1 MCKGKSMKRV
11 AAIDCGTNSIRLLI
25 SDIDTSTNTATDV
38 VREMRI
44 VRLGEGVDK
53 TNAFSPRA
61 LERTFKAVEE
71 YDKLL
76 LKHNVE
82 HVRFVATSAT
92 RDAQNKAMFIKG
104 VIDRL
109 RIVPEVIA
117 GVEEAALSFDGATR
131 SLRQKHSAPFLVI
144 DLGGGSTE
152 LVIGDKEPTGAYS
165 MDVGCVRMTER
176 HTPGGNPTKE
186 QEEAIRT
193 DVRNALK
200 VAGTKVDWETAKT
213 VVGVAGTITTV
224 AAHVLNLKTYDPDVL
239 HGASITAEQVSQTA
253 QDFITLTP
261 AQRGALPYMHEGRIE
276 VITAGSIVLDE
287 VMKGIGAQTLI
298 ASERDILDGV
308 TWSQVQ

>member
-1 MCKGKSMKRV
+1 MKRV

-25 SDIDTSTNTATDV
+25 SDIDTATNTATDV

-53 TNAFSPRA
+53 TNAFLPSA
-61 LERTFKAVEE
+61 LERTFKAVDE
-71 YDKLL
+71 YEKLL

-131 SLRQKHSAPFLVI
+131 SLRQKHTAPFLVI

-176 HTPGGNPTKE
+176 HTPGGNPTRE

-200 VAGTKVDWETAKT
+200 VAGTKVDWKKAQT

-239 HGASITAEQVSQTA
+239 HGAIITAEQISQTA
-253 QDFITLTP
+253 QDFISLTP
-261 AQRGALPYMHEGRIE
+261 IQRGALPYMHEGRIE

-287 VMKGIGAQTLI
+287 VMKGIGAKTLI

>member
-1 MCKGKSMKRV
+1 MKRV

-25 SDIDTSTNTATDV
+25 SDIDTATNTATDV

-44 VRLGEGVDK
+44 VRLGEGVDI
-53 TNAFSPRA
+53 TNAFLPSA
-61 LERTFKAVEE
+61 LERTFKAVDE

-131 SLRQKHSAPFLVI
+131 SLRQKHTAPFLVI

-200 VAGTKVDWETAKT
+200 VAGTKVDWKKAQT

-239 HGASITAEQVSQTA
+239 HGAIITAEQISQTA
-253 QDFITLTP
+253 QDFISLTP
-261 AQRGALPYMHEGRIE
+261 SQRGALPYMHEGRIE

-287 VMKGIGAQTLI
+287 VMKGIGAKTLI

>member
-1 MCKGKSMKRV
+1 MKRV

-61 LERTFKAVEE
+61 LERTLKAVEE

-82 HVRFVATSAT
+82 YVRFVATSAT
-92 RDAQNKAMFIKG
+92 RDAQNKGMFIKG

-131 SLRQKHSAPFLVI
+131 SLRQKHSSPFLVI

-176 HTPGGNPTKE
+176 HTPGGNPTKA

-200 VAGTKVDWETAKT
+200 VAATKVDWKTAKT

-239 HGASITAEQVSQTA
+239 HGAIITAEQISHTA
-253 QDFITLTP
+253 RDFITLTP
-261 AQRGALPYMHEGRIE
+261 TQRGALPYMHEGRIE

-287 VMKGIGAQTLI
+287 VMKGIGAKTLI

>member
-1 MCKGKSMKRV
+1 MKRV

-53 TNAFSPRA
+53 TNAFLPTA

-176 HTPGGNPTKE
+176 HTPGGNPTKA

-200 VAGTKVDWETAKT
+200 VAGTKVDWKTAKT

-253 QDFITLTP
+253 QDFISLTP

>member
-1 MCKGKSMKRV
+1 MKRV

-25 SDIDTSTNTATDV
+25 SDIDTSTNTAIDV

-53 TNAFSPRA
+53 TNAFLPTA

-176 HTPGGNPTKE
+176 HTPGGNPTKA

-200 VAGTKVDWETAKT
+200 VAATKVDWKTAET

>member
-1 MCKGKSMKRV
+1 MKRV

-53 TNAFSPRA
+53 TNAFLPSA
-61 LERTFKAVEE
+61 LDRTFKAVDE

-131 SLRQKHSAPFLVI
+131 SLRQKHTAPFLVI

-193 DVRNALK
+193 DVRNVLK
-200 VAGTKVDWETAKT
+200 VAGTKVDWKTAKT

-239 HGASITAEQVSQTA
+239 HGASISAEQVSQTA

-287 VMKGIGAQTLI
+287 VMKGIGAKTLI

>member
-1 MCKGKSMKRV
+1 MKRV

-186 QEEAIRT
+186 QEEAIRG

-200 VAGTKVDWETAKT
+200 IAGTKVDWKSAQT

-239 HGASITAEQVSQTA
+239 HGAIITAEQISQTA
-253 QDFITLTP
+253 QDFISLTP
-261 AQRGALPYMHEGRIE
+261 SQRGALPYMHEGRIE

-287 VMKGIGAQTLI
+287 VMKGIGAKTLI

>member
-1 MCKGKSMKRV
+1 MKRV

-38 VREMRI
+38 CREMRI

-61 LERTFKAVEE
+61 LERTFKAIDEYEE
-71 YDKLL
+71 IL
-76 LKHNVE
+76 LKHKVE
-82 HVRFVATSAT
+82 NLRFVATSAT
-92 RDAQNKAMFIKG
+92 RDAQNKTMFIKG

-117 GVEEAALSFDGATR
+117 GTEEAALSFDGATR
-131 SLRQKHSAPFLVI
+131 SLRQKHKAPFLII

-152 LVIGDKEPTGAYS
+152 LVMGDQEPTGAYS

-176 HTPGGNPTKE
+176 HTPGGNPTKA

-200 VAGTKVDWETAKT
+200 EAAKKVDWQKAQTI
-213 VVGVAGTITTV
+213 VGVAGTVTTV
-224 AAHVLNLKTYDPDVL
+224 AAHILKLKTYDPEVL
-239 HGASITAEQVSQTA
+239 HGASISAQQISQTA
-253 QDFITLTP
+253 QDFISLTP
-261 AQRGALPYMHEGRIE
+261 SQRAALPYMHEGRIE

-287 VMKGIGAQTLI
+287 VMKAIGAQTLI

-308 TWSQVQ
+308 AWSQVQ

>member
-1 MCKGKSMKRV
+1 MKRV

-25 SDIDTSTNTATDV
+25 SDIDTATNTATDL

-53 TNAFSPRA
+53 TNAFLPSA
-61 LERTFKAVEE
+61 LERTFKAVDE
-71 YDKLL
+71 YEKLL

-131 SLRQKHSAPFLVI
+131 SLRQKHTAPFLVI

-200 VAGTKVDWETAKT
+200 VAGTKVDWKKAQT

-239 HGASITAEQVSQTA
+239 HGAIITAEQISQTA
-253 QDFITLTP
+253 QDFISLTP
-261 AQRGALPYMHEGRIE
+261 TQRGALPYMHEGRIE

-287 VMKGIGAQTLI
+287 VMKGIGAKTLI

>member
-1 MCKGKSMKRV
+1 MKRV

-53 TNAFSPRA
+53 TNAFSPGA

-109 RIVPEVIA
+109 RIVPEVIV

-131 SLRQKHSAPFLVI
+131 SLRQKHTAPFLVI

-200 VAGTKVDWETAKT
+200 VAGTKVDWKKAQT

-224 AAHVLNLKTYDPDVL
+224 AAHVLKLKTYDPDVL
-239 HGASITAEQVSQTA
+239 HGAIITAEQISQTA
-253 QDFITLTP
+253 QDFISLTP
-261 AQRGALPYMHEGRIE
+261 SQRGALPYMHEGRIE

-287 VMKGIGAQTLI
+287 VMKGIGAKTLI

>member
-1 MCKGKSMKRV
+1 MKRV

-25 SDIDTSTNTATDV
+25 SDIETSTNTATDV

-61 LERTFKAVEE
+61 LERTFKAVDE

-76 LKHNVE
+76 IKHNVE

-176 HTPGGNPTKE
+176 HTPGGNPTKA

-193 DVRNALK
+193 DVRNALQ
-200 VAGTKVDWETAKT
+200 VAATKVDWKTAKT

-239 HGASITAEQVSQTA
+239 HGASITAEQISQTA

-287 VMKGIGAQTLI
+287 VMKGIGAKTLI

>member
-1 MCKGKSMKRV
+1 MKRV

-38 VREMRI
+38 CREMKI

-61 LERTFKAVEE
+61 LERTFKAIDE
-71 YDKLL
+71 YEQIL
-76 LKHNVE
+76 LKHKVE
-82 HVRFVATSAT
+82 NLRFVATSAT

-117 GVEEAALSFDGATR
+117 GTEEAALSFDGATR
-131 SLRQKHSAPFLVI
+131 SLRQKHKAPFLII

-152 LVIGDKEPTGAYS
+152 LVIGDQEPTGAYS

-176 HTPGGNPTKE
+176 HTPGGNPTKA

-200 VAGTKVDWETAKT
+200 EAAKKVDWQKAQTI
-213 VVGVAGTITTV
+213 VGVAGTVTTV
-224 AAHVLNLKTYDPDVL
+224 AAHILKLKTYDPEVL
-239 HGASITAEQVSQTA
+239 HGASISAQQISQTA
-253 QDFITLTP
+253 QDFISLTP
-261 AQRGALPYMHEGRIE
+261 SQRAALPYMHEGRIE

-287 VMKGIGAQTLI
+287 VMKAIGAQTLI

-308 TWSQVQ
+308 AWSQVQ

>member
-1 MCKGKSMKRV
+1 MKRV

-38 VREMRI
+38 CREMRI

-53 TNAFSPRA
+53 NNAFSPRA
-61 LERTFKAVEE
+61 LERTFKAIDEYEE
-71 YDKLL
+71 IL
-76 LKHNVE
+76 LKHKVE
-82 HVRFVATSAT
+82 KLRFVATSAT

-117 GVEEAALSFDGATR
+117 GTEEAALSFDGATR
-131 SLRQKHSAPFLVI
+131 SLRQKYKAPFLII

-152 LVIGDKEPTGAYS
+152 LVIGDQEPTGAYS

-176 HTPGGNPTKE
+176 HTPGGNPTKA

-200 VAGTKVDWETAKT
+200 EAAKKVDWQKAQTI
-213 VVGVAGTITTV
+213 VGVAGTVTTV
-224 AAHVLNLKTYDPDVL
+224 AAHVLKLKTYDPEVL
-239 HGASITAEQVSQTA
+239 HGASISAQQISQTA
-253 QDFITLTP
+253 QDFISLTP
-261 AQRGALPYMHEGRIE
+261 SQRAALPYMHEGRIE

-287 VMKGIGAQTLI
+287 VMKAIGAQTLI

-308 TWSQVQ
+308 AWSQVQ

>member
-1 MCKGKSMKRV
+1 MKRV

-131 SLRQKHSAPFLVI
+131 SLRQKHSAPFLVL

-176 HTPGGNPTKE
+176 HTPGGNPPKA

-193 DVRNALK
+193 EVRNALK
-200 VAGTKVDWETAKT
+200 VVATKVDWKTAKT

-239 HGASITAEQVSQTA
+239 NVASITAEQVSQTA

-287 VMKGIGAQTLI
+287 VLKGIGAQTLI

>member
-1 MCKGKSMKRV
+1 MKRV

-25 SDIDTSTNTATDV
+25 SDIDSSTNTATDV

-61 LERTFKAVEE
+61 LERTFKAVDE
-71 YDKLL
+71 YEKLL
-76 LKHNVE
+76 VKHNVD

-92 RDAQNKAMFIKG
+92 RDAQNKAMFLKG

-176 HTPGGNPTKE
+176 HTPGGNPTKA
-186 QEEAIRT
+186 QEEGIRT

-200 VAGTKVDWETAKT
+200 VAATKVDWKKAQT
-213 VVGVAGTITTV
+213 VVGVAGTVTTV
-224 AAHVLNLKTYDPDVL
+224 AAHVLNLKTYDPEVL
-239 HGASITAEQVSQTA
+239 HGAIITAEQISQTA
-253 QDFITLTP
+253 QDFISLTP

-287 VMKGIGAQTLI
+287 VMKGIGAKNLI

>member
-1 MCKGKSMKRV
+1 MKRV

-53 TNAFSPRA
+53 TNAFLPTA

-176 HTPGGNPTKE
+176 HTPGGNPTKA

-200 VAGTKVDWETAKT
+200 VAGTKVDWKTAKT

-261 AQRGALPYMHEGRIE
+261 TQRGALPYMHEGRIE

-287 VMKGIGAQTLI
+287 VLKGIGAQTLI

>member
-1 MCKGKSMKRV
+1 MKRV

-25 SDIDTSTNTATDV
+25 SDIDTATNTATDV

-53 TNAFSPRA
+53 TNAFLPSA
-61 LERTFKAVEE
+61 LDRTFKAVDE
-71 YDKLL
+71 YEKLL

-131 SLRQKHSAPFLVI
+131 SLRQKHTAPFLVI

-186 QEEAIRT
+186 QEEVIRT

-200 VAGTKVDWETAKT
+200 VAGTKVDWKKAQT

-239 HGASITAEQVSQTA
+239 HGAIITAEQISQTA
-253 QDFITLTP
+253 QDFISLTP
-261 AQRGALPYMHEGRIE
+261 SQRGALPYMHEGRIE

-287 VMKGIGAQTLI
+287 VVKGIGAKTLI

>member
-1 MCKGKSMKRV
+1 MKRV

-25 SDIDTSTNTATDV
+25 SDIDTATNTATDV

-53 TNAFSPRA
+53 TNAFLPSA
-61 LERTFKAVEE
+61 LERTFKAVDE
-71 YDKLL
+71 YEKLL

-131 SLRQKHSAPFLVI
+131 SLRQKHTAPFLVI

-200 VAGTKVDWETAKT
+200 VAGTKVDWKKAQT

-239 HGASITAEQVSQTA
+239 HGAIITAEQISQTA
-253 QDFITLTP
+253 QDFISLTP
-261 AQRGALPYMHEGRIE
+261 TQRGALPYMHEGRIE

-287 VMKGIGAQTLI
+287 VMKGIGAKTLI

>member
-1 MCKGKSMKRV
+1 MKRV

-131 SLRQKHSAPFLVI
+131 SLRQNHSAPFLVI

-176 HTPGGNPTKE
+176 HTPGGNPTKA

-200 VAGTKVDWETAKT
+200 VAGTKVDWKTAKT

-287 VMKGIGAQTLI
+287 VMKGIGAKTLI

>member
-1 MCKGKSMKRV
+1 MKRV

-25 SDIDTSTNTATDV
+25 SDIDTSTNIATDV
-38 VREMRI
+38 CREMRI

-53 TNAFSPRA
+53 TNAFSPKA
-61 LERTFKAVEE
+61 LERTFKAIEE
-71 YDKLL
+71 YEQIL
-76 LKHNVE
+76 LKHKVE
-82 HVRFVATSAT
+82 NLRFVATSAT

-117 GVEEAALSFDGATR
+117 GTEEAALSFDGATR
-131 SLRQKHSAPFLVI
+131 SLRQKHKAPFLII

-176 HTPGGNPTKE
+176 HTPGGNPTKA

-200 VAGTKVDWETAKT
+200 EASKKVDWQKPQTI
-213 VVGVAGTITTV
+213 VGVAGTVTTV
-224 AAHVLNLKTYDPDVL
+224 AAHILKLKTYDPVVL
-239 HGASITAEQVSQTA
+239 HGASIGAQQISQTA
-253 QDFITLTP
+253 QDFISLTP
-261 AQRGALPYMHEGRIE
+261 SQRAALPYMHEGRIE

-287 VMKGIGAQTLI
+287 VMKAIGAQTLI

-308 TWSQVQ
+308 AWSQVQ

>member
-1 MCKGKSMKRV
+1 MKRV

-38 VREMRI
+38 CREMRI

-61 LERTFKAVEE
+61 LERTFKAIEE
-71 YDKLL
+71 YEEILL
-76 LKHNVE
+76 EHKVE
-82 HVRFVATSAT
+82 NLRFVATSAT

-117 GVEEAALSFDGATR
+117 GTEEAALSFDGATR
-131 SLRQKHSAPFLVI
+131 SLRQKHKAPFLII

-152 LVIGDKEPTGAYS
+152 LVIGDQEPTGAYS

-176 HTPGGNPTKE
+176 HTPGGNPTKA

-200 VAGTKVDWETAKT
+200 EAAKKVDWQKAQTI
-213 VVGVAGTITTV
+213 VGVAGTVTTV
-224 AAHVLNLKTYDPDVL
+224 AAHILKLKTYDPEVL
-239 HGASITAEQVSQTA
+239 HGASISAQQISQTA
-253 QDFITLTP
+253 QDFISLTP
-261 AQRGALPYMHEGRIE
+261 SQRAALPYMHEGRIE

-287 VMKGIGAQTLI
+287 VMKAIGAQTLI

-308 TWSQVQ
+308 AWSQVQ

>member
-1 MCKGKSMKRV
+1 MKRV

-38 VREMRI
+38 CREMRI

-53 TNAFSPRA
+53 NNAFSPRA
-61 LERTFKAVEE
+61 LERTFKAIDEYEE
-71 YDKLL
+71 IL
-76 LKHNVE
+76 LKHKVE
-82 HVRFVATSAT
+82 NLRFVATSAT

-117 GVEEAALSFDGATR
+117 GTEEAALSFDGATR
-131 SLRQKHSAPFLVI
+131 SLRQKHKAPFLII

-152 LVIGDKEPTGAYS
+152 LVIGDQEPTGAYS

-176 HTPGGNPTKE
+176 HTPGGNPTKA

-200 VAGTKVDWETAKT
+200 EAAKKVDWQKAQTI
-213 VVGVAGTITTV
+213 VGVAGTVTTV
-224 AAHVLNLKTYDPDVL
+224 AAHVLKLKTYDPEVL
-239 HGASITAEQVSQTA
+239 HGASISAQQISQTA
-253 QDFITLTP
+253 QDFISLTP
-261 AQRGALPYMHEGRIE
+261 SQRAALPYMHEGRIE

-287 VMKGIGAQTLI
+287 VMKAIGAQTLI

-308 TWSQVQ
+308 AWSQVQ

>member
-1 MCKGKSMKRV
+1 MKRV

-44 VRLGEGVDK
+44 VRLGEGVDR
-53 TNAFSPRA
+53 TNAFLPTA

-131 SLRQKHSAPFLVI
+131 SLRQKHSAPFLII

-193 DVRNALK
+193 DVKNALK
-200 VAGTKVDWETAKT
+200 VAGTKVDWKTAKT

>member
-1 MCKGKSMKRV
+1 MKRV

-38 VREMRI
+38 CREMRI

-61 LERTFKAVEE
+61 LERTFKAIDEYEE
-71 YDKLL
+71 IL
-76 LKHNVE
+76 LKHKVE
-82 HVRFVATSAT
+82 NLRFVATSAT

-117 GVEEAALSFDGATR
+117 GTEEAALSFDGATR
-131 SLRQKHSAPFLVI
+131 SLRQKYKAPFLII

-152 LVIGDKEPTGAYS
+152 LVIGDQEPTGAYS

-176 HTPGGNPTKE
+176 HTPGGNPTKA

-200 VAGTKVDWETAKT
+200 EAAKKVDWQKAQTI
-213 VVGVAGTITTV
+213 VGVAGTVTTV
-224 AAHVLNLKTYDPDVL
+224 AAHILKLKTYDPEVL
-239 HGASITAEQVSQTA
+239 HGASISAQQISQTA
-253 QDFITLTP
+253 QDFISLTP
-261 AQRGALPYMHEGRIE
+261 SQRAALPYMHEGRIE

-287 VMKGIGAQTLI
+287 VMKAIGAQTLI

-308 TWSQVQ
+308 AWSQVQ

>member
-1 MCKGKSMKRV
+1 MKRV

-38 VREMRI
+38 CREMRI

-61 LERTFKAVEE
+61 LERTFKAIDEYEE
-71 YDKLL
+71 IL
-76 LKHNVE
+76 LKHKVE
-82 HVRFVATSAT
+82 NLRFVATSAT

-117 GVEEAALSFDGATR
+117 GTEEAALSFDGATR
-131 SLRQKHSAPFLVI
+131 SLRQKHKAPFLII

-152 LVIGDKEPTGAYS
+152 LVIGDQEPTGAYS

-176 HTPGGNPTKE
+176 HTPGGNPTKA

-193 DVRNALK
+193 DVRNSLK
-200 VAGTKVDWETAKT
+200 EAAKKVDWQKAQTI
-213 VVGVAGTITTV
+213 VGVAGTVTTV
-224 AAHVLNLKTYDPDVL
+224 AAHILKLKTYDPEVL
-239 HGASITAEQVSQTA
+239 HGASISAQQISQTA
-253 QDFITLTP
+253 QDFISLTP
-261 AQRGALPYMHEGRIE
+261 SQRAALPYMHEGRIE

-287 VMKGIGAQTLI
+287 VMKAIGAQTLI

-308 TWSQVQ
+308 AWSQVQ

>member
-1 MCKGKSMKRV
+1 MKRV

-38 VREMRI
+38 CREMRI

-61 LERTFKAVEE
+61 LERTFKAIDEYEE
-71 YDKLL
+71 IL
-76 LKHNVE
+76 LKHKVE
-82 HVRFVATSAT
+82 NLRFVATSAT

-117 GVEEAALSFDGATR
+117 GTEEAALSFDGATR
-131 SLRQKHSAPFLVI
+131 SLRQKHKAPFLII

-152 LVIGDKEPTGAYS
+152 LVIGDQEQTGAYS

-176 HTPGGNPTKE
+176 HTPGGNPTKA

-200 VAGTKVDWETAKT
+200 EAAKKVDWQKAQTI
-213 VVGVAGTITTV
+213 VGVAGTVTTV
-224 AAHVLNLKTYDPDVL
+224 AAHILKLKTYDPEVL
-239 HGASITAEQVSQTA
+239 HGASISAQQISQTA
-253 QDFITLTP
+253 QDFISLTP
-261 AQRGALPYMHEGRIE
+261 SQRAALPYMHEGRIE

-287 VMKGIGAQTLI
+287 VMKAIGAQTLI

-308 TWSQVQ
+308 AWSQVQ

>member
-1 MCKGKSMKRV
+1 MKRV

-25 SDIDTSTNTATDV
+25 SDIDTATNTATDV

-53 TNAFSPRA
+53 TNAFLPSA
-61 LERTFKAVEE
+61 LERTFKAVDE
-71 YDKLL
+71 YEKLL

-176 HTPGGNPTKE
+176 HTPGGNPTKA

-200 VAGTKVDWETAKT
+200 VAGTKVDWKKAQT

-239 HGASITAEQVSQTA
+239 HGAIITAEQISQTA
-253 QDFITLTP
+253 QDFISLTP
-261 AQRGALPYMHEGRIE
+261 TQRGALPYMHEGRIE

-287 VMKGIGAQTLI
+287 VMKGIGAKTLI

>member
-1 MCKGKSMKRV
+1 MKRV

-71 YDKLL
+71 YEKLL

-176 HTPGGNPTKE
+176 HTPGGNPTKA

-193 DVRNALK
+193 DVRSALK
-200 VAGTKVDWETAKT
+200 VAATKVDWKTANT

-239 HGASITAEQVSQTA
+239 HGASITAEQISQTA

-287 VMKGIGAQTLI
+287 VIKGIGAKTLI

>member
-1 MCKGKSMKRV
+1 MKRV

-53 TNAFSPRA
+53 TNAFLPSA
-61 LERTFKAVEE
+61 LERTFKAVDE
-71 YDKLL
+71 YEKLL

-131 SLRQKHSAPFLVI
+131 SLRQKHTAPFLVI

-200 VAGTKVDWETAKT
+200 VAATKVDWKSAQT

-239 HGASITAEQVSQTA
+239 HGASITAEQISQTA

-261 AQRGALPYMHEGRIE
+261 SKRGALPYMHEGRIE

-287 VMKGIGAQTLI
+287 VMKGIGAKTLI

>member
-1 MCKGKSMKRV
+1 MKRV

-131 SLRQKHSAPFLVI
+131 SLRQNHSAPFLVI

-200 VAGTKVDWETAKT
+200 VAGTKVDWKTAKT

-224 AAHVLNLKTYDPDVL
+224 AAHVLKLKTYDPDVL
-239 HGASITAEQVSQTA
+239 HGASITAEQISQTA
-253 QDFITLTP
+253 QDFIALTP

-287 VMKGIGAQTLI
+287 VMKGIGTKTLI

>member
-1 MCKGKSMKRV
+1 MKRV

-176 HTPGGNPTKE
+176 HTPGGNPTKA

-200 VAGTKVDWETAKT
+200 VAGTKVDWKRAQT

-239 HGASITAEQVSQTA
+239 HGVSITAEQVSQTA
-253 QDFITLTP
+253 QDFISLTP
-261 AQRGALPYMHEGRIE
+261 SQRGALPYMHEGRIE

-287 VMKGIGAQTLI
+287 VMKGIGTQTLI

>member
-1 MCKGKSMKRV
+1 MKRV

-44 VRLGEGVDK
+44 VRLGEGVDR
-53 TNAFSPRA
+53 TNAFLPTA

-131 SLRQKHSAPFLVI
+131 SLRQKHSAPFLII

-253 QDFITLTP
+253 QEFITLTP

>member
-1 MCKGKSMKRV
+1 
-11 AAIDCGTNSIRLLI
+11 LI

-131 SLRQKHSAPFLVI
+131 SLRQKHSAPFLII

-200 VAGTKVDWETAKT
+200 VAGTKVDWKTAKT

-287 VMKGIGAQTLI
+287 VMKGIGAKTLI

>member
-1 MCKGKSMKRV
+1 MKRV

-38 VREMRI
+38 CREMRI

-61 LERTFKAVEE
+61 LERTFKAIDEYEE
-71 YDKLL
+71 IL
-76 LKHNVE
+76 LKHKVE
-82 HVRFVATSAT
+82 NLRFVATSAT

-117 GVEEAALSFDGATR
+117 GTEEAALSFDGATR
-131 SLRQKHSAPFLVI
+131 SLRQKHKAPFLII

-152 LVIGDKEPTGAYS
+152 LVIGDQEPTGAYS

-176 HTPGGNPTKE
+176 HSPGGNPTKA

-200 VAGTKVDWETAKT
+200 EAAKKVDWQKAQTI
-213 VVGVAGTITTV
+213 VGVAGTVTTV
-224 AAHVLNLKTYDPDVL
+224 AAHILKLKTYDPDIL
-239 HGASITAEQVSQTA
+239 HGASISAQQISQTA
-253 QDFITLTP
+253 QDFISLTP
-261 AQRGALPYMHEGRIE
+261 SQRAALPYMHEGRIE

-287 VMKGIGAQTLI
+287 VMKAIGAQTLI

-308 TWSQVQ
+308 AWSQVQ

>member
-1 MCKGKSMKRV
+1 MKRV

-25 SDIDTSTNTATDV
+25 SDIDTSSNTATDV

-71 YDKLL
+71 YEKLL

-109 RIVPEVIA
+109 RVVPEVIA

-131 SLRQKHSAPFLVI
+131 SLRQKHSAPFLII

-152 LVIGDKEPTGAYS
+152 LVIGDEQPTGAYS

-200 VAGTKVDWETAKT
+200 VAAAKVDWKKAQT

-239 HGASITAEQVSQTA
+239 HGASITAEQISQTA
-253 QDFITLTP
+253 QDFISLTP
-261 AQRGALPYMHEGRIE
+261 SQRGALPYMHEGRIE

-287 VMKGIGAQTLI
+287 VMKGIGAKTLI

-308 TWSQVQ
+308 AWSQVQ